1 MTELTTA
8 EGQSTPLALQGE
20 GLGGIASAQ
29 TTGAVEVFSFGD
41 AESVLDRSEVYQYM
55 EIWHNGRWY
64 EPPLPLGR
72 LAQMFNVS
80 PHHRSAVALKVNM
93 LTTQH
98 VETRYLDAVN
108 FERAALDFVH
118 MGNGYLEGV
127 PNMAGRVAGLRHAP
141 SLHMRRGLDPNQF
154 YFVNGPMGHEHAFV
168 AGSVWQLQQP
178 DVAQE
183 VYGLP
188 EWLSGMQSALLS
200 ENATLF
206 RRRYYINGAHAGFV
220 MYLTDTLHDQKIVD
234 DLKTKMADTRRQG
247 NFRNM
252 MIYAPG
258 GKKDGL
264 QIVPLS
270 EITAKDEFSNVKNV
284 SRDDLLAAHRTP
296 PQLIGVIPQ
305 NSAGFGKV
313 GETRDDYYEAEIIPI
328 IRRMLRANAF
338 FGVEVMAFRDYLRAD
353 GWTVKPD
360 GTRVKPA

>member
-1 MTELTTA
+1 MTELTTTEGA
-8 EGQSTPLALQGE
+8 EMGAGTELAVQP
-20 GLGGIASAQ
+20 Q
-29 TTGAVEVFSFGD
+29 TTGPVEVFTFGEP
-41 AESVLDRSEVYQYM
+41 ESVLDRSEVYQYF

-64 EPPLPLGR
+64 EPPLPMGR
-72 LAQMFNVS
+72 LAQAFNVS

-93 LTTQH
+93 LLAQH
-98 VETRYLDAVN
+98 IETRYLSGEE
-108 FERAALDFVH
+108 FERTALDFVQ

-154 YFVNGPMGHEHAFV
+154 YFVNAPMGHEHAF
-168 AGSVWQLQQP
+168 APNSVWHLQQP

-188 EWLSGMQSALLS
+188 EWLSGLQSALLS

-206 RRRYYINGAHAGFV
+206 RRRYYLNGAHTGYI
-220 MYLTDTLHDQKIVD
+220 MYVNEQL
-234 DLKTKMADTRRQG
+234 ADTKTTDAITSRMSQARGRG
-247 NFRNM
+247 NFKNM
-252 MIYAPG
+252 FINIPG
-258 GKKDGL
+258 GKEKAI
-264 QIVPLS
+264 QIIPLS
-270 EITAKDEFSNVKNV
+270 EVTAKDEFSNVKNV

-360 GTRVKPA
+360 GTRVPPPRA